1 MVGACVGEK
10 DTEGCCV
17 IVGLFV
23 GGDEGA
29 VDGLGDGAFVGTVA
43 TKFWYEYR

>member
-1 MVGACVGEK
+1 M
-10 DTEGCCV
+10 

-43 TKFWYEYR
+43 TKFGTRIGKARWAMR